1 MKAQADSAKPTE
13 DMTAIKIDIE
23 KYKKKIEELDTNN
36 RDLSMQWSRLQ
47 VELKEKEASFQ
58 AKVNIMPLNCKHQ
71 CSLQML
77 AKETEMDYL
86 AKQTAEYKK
95 MCDEMRGKLLSEAT
109 EVKVYNRLITPE
121 MNRITR

>member
-47 VELKEKEASFQ
+47 VELKEKETTFQ
-58 AKVNIMPLNCKHQ
+58 AKVNIMPLHK
-71 CSLQML
+71 
-77 AKETEMDYL
+77 YL
-86 AKQTAEYKK
+86 
-95 MCDEMRGKLLSEAT
+95 
-109 EVKVYNRLITPE
+109 
-121 MNRITR
+121 